1 MLEFLKI
8 MQKELETNF
17 DFVGRLIV
25 TSYKNYIV
33 SGFID
38 NKMEYFWKI
47 KAKEFLI
54 LTNIRVREKKFKK

>member
-1 MLEFLKI
+1 

-38 NKMEYFWKI
+38 NKIEYFWKI

-54 LTNIRVREKKFKK
+54 LTNIRVREKKFQN

>member
-1 MLEFLKI
+1 M
-8 MQKELETNF
+8 
-17 DFVGRLIV
+17 GRLIV
-25 TSYKNYIV
+25 ISYKNYIV